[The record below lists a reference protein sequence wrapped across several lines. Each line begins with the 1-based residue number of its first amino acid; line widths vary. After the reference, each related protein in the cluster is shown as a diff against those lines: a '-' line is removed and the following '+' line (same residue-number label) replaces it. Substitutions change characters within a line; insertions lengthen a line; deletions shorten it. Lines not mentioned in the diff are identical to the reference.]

1 MADFWVFH
9 STGLQFDDYTAS
21 SRSLTAANWGNR
33 TTRTTTRRRHAASQ
47 FLMLQSPHRS
57 QPRAPHCIQDR
68 RRVNCF
74 ALTPTSGRAGRQ
86 ISRTGRR
93 TMATMKPTT
102 PLLTPNKGPMK
113 PASPLRPTTAPKT
126 SISHP
131 QRRWRFQSHIGAS
144 EQRRRWFQTTGPPGR
159 QGQAAAPVGP
169 EAMSGPAISH
179 LVLLTRT
186 LTRQRARG
194 QRRPDAC

>member
-1 MADFWVFH
+1 MPGTRRNKPAWRDL
-9 STGLQFDDYTAS
+9 TTAGPRKNLPS
-21 SRSLTAANWGNR
+21 TAAPDAFP
-33 TTRTTTRRRHAASQ
+33 RRS
-47 FLMLQSPHRS
+47 SPS
-57 QPRAPHCIQDR
+57 APSNNHFEPFFMCWA
-68 RRVNCF
+68 NFF
-74 ALTPTSGRAGRQ
+74 ALTPTPDRAGRRM
-86 ISRTGRR
+86 SRTRR
-93 TMATMKPTT
+93 DNTATLKPTT

-113 PASPLRPTTAPKT
+113 PASPLRPKTAPKT

-169 EAMSGPAISH
+169 EAMSGSAISH
-179 LVLLTRT
+179 LLLLTRT
-186 LTRQRARG
+186 FTRQHARG